1 MNSHGT
7 LIGTKVVV
15 LNRRGKILILRR
27 SESSARPLGWDFP
40 GGALE
45 PGEDPEKGALRELQE
60 ETGIVSEKAQL
71 YDAQMAG
78 KVMQVYAN
86 FTLLLAYKVRVD
98 TSEVQISREHESY
111 QWMSR
116 EEVLALP
123 MPSLL
128 KNFLEKL
135 PA

>member
-1 MNSHGT
+1 MSTRGI

-27 SESSARPLGWDFP
+27 SADSARPLGWDFP

-45 PGEDPEKGALRELQE
+45 PGEDPEHGALRELKE
-60 ETGIVSEKAQL
+60 EAGIEAQKAQL
-71 YDAQMAG
+71 YDAQMAE
-78 KVMQVYAN
+78 KALQAYAN

-98 TSEVQISREHESY
+98 TSEVRISHEYESF
-111 QWMSR
+111 QWLTR
-116 EEVLALP
+116 EEILALP
-123 MPSLL
+123 MPKLL
-128 KNFLEKL
+128 KTFLEKL